1 MIDEELWIVLN
12 RLEDFYVAETAQVR
26 GAREAVRHI
35 VPSVNL
41 HYRRYKRFAG
51 EPLCSSAAAR
61 RSGLRRSTLEP
72 TCHTCL
78 DVARKMTEI
87 PRPFEMPLPSGLH
100 QLSLFPV

>member
-12 RLEDFYVAETAQVR
+12 RLEDFYVAEPVHGR
-26 GAREAVRHI
+26 GPRPSALHI
-35 VPSVNL
+35 VCTANL

-51 EPLCSSAAAR
+51 ETLCSSAAAR
-61 RSGLRRSTLEP
+61 RSGLRRTSQEP

-87 PRPFEMPLPSGLH
+87 PRPLEMPLPSGLH
-100 QLSLFPV
+100 QLRLF